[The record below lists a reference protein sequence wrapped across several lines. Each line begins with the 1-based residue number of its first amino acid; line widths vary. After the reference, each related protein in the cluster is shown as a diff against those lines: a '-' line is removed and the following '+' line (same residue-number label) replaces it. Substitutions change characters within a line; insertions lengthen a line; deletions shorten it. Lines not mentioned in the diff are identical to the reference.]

1 MSERDNSASGFFQG
15 LIMGALIG
23 AGAFYFLTQTEEGE
37 KVKKR
42 IKKKSEEAL
51 DNLAELV
58 EEFEEKGEEF
68 RARAKEI
75 QVKLEEKAKNV
86 KEEVAEEAQEKLSH
100 IEKLRKRGRLASKT
114 FFTRNGKPLTS

>member
-1 MSERDNSASGFFQG
+1 MSDRDRNGGFFQG

-23 AGAFYFLTQTEEGE
+23 AGAYYFLTQTKEGE

-42 IKKKSEEAL
+42 IKKKGREAL
-51 DNLAELV
+51 DDLADLV

-68 RARAKEI
+68 QVQAKRLQAE
-75 QVKLEEKAKNV
+75 LEKKAKGV
-86 KEEVAEEAQEKLSH
+86 KKEVAEEAKEKLTH
-100 IEKLRKRGRLASKT
+100 IDKLRERGRRATKT

>member
-1 MSERDNSASGFFQG
+1 MSDRDHNGGFLQG

-23 AGAFYFLTQTEEGE
+23 ARAYYFLTETKEGE

-42 IKKKSEEAL
+42 IKKKGEETL
-51 DNLAELV
+51 DDLADLV
-58 EEFEEKGEEF
+58 EGFEEKGEEF